1 LLAASPTGSNSIS
14 ELASKNLAFPSTP
27 VATTCLSPTVL
38 DRHSRTL
45 NHADLGWVRLACRCN
60 CSLNRYG
67 DWDQQLLDLL
77 DRTCLLRTLRH
88 YHSRISPRGDRA
100 PGRTEDPPPPILGW
114 DWTSCHGK
122 GPSLTYTRA
131 GMPTARSTV
140 HTRTYLRLQCDSIPP
155 PNTSPKARM
164 AKGG

>member
-1 LLAASPTGSNSIS
+1 LKLLAASPTGSNSIS

-67 DWDQQLLDLL
+67 DWDQQLWRQTLQ
-77 DRTCLLRTLRH
+77 RTHDERTHARTHTHARRRHIHEHACTLMLRIPTGTGTGTGAGCGGRAE
-88 YHSRISPRGDRA
+88 RRRDEAGREGWTQGRRTRGT
-100 PGRTEDPPPPILGW
+100 GRTGA
-114 DWTSCHGK
+114 
-122 GPSLTYTRA
+122 A
-131 GMPTARSTV
+131 GRIATAT
-140 HTRTYLRLQCDSIPP
+140 HPALHL
-155 PNTSPKARM
+155 
-164 AKGG
+164 